1 MKKYRLAIA
10 LSAVLSAIF
19 VYFAAFTGG
28 QNWVVAVCDVGQGDA
43 VMIRS
48 NSSIAMVDMGAS
60 EKLLDKCMKRFSVQ
74 RINLLVIS
82 HYDRDHV
89 GGYKSVVGKVDR
101 VLTGENDRR
110 LASVIEST
118 LVKGG
123 ASMSRVH
130 KGDTG
135 LLGQMKWEII
145 WPRRDNPPNLRRGNN
160 GSVVIAFR
168 GDKLSMIFLGDL
180 GKPAQQLIFS
190 DFTNT
195 THGVYDIVKVAHHGS
210 SDQFPMLYKHISA
223 KYGIIS
229 AGKRNRYGHPTKI
242 ALEILRK
249 YGTQPLITSVSG
261 YISISGNRDN
271 FEIHK
276 EHD

>member
-1 MKKYRLAIA
+1 
-10 LSAVLSAIF
+10 
-19 VYFAAFTGG
+19 
-28 QNWVVAVCDVGQGDA
+28 
-43 VMIRS
+43 
-48 NSSIAMVDMGAS
+48 
-60 EKLLDKCMKRFSVQ
+60 
-74 RINLLVIS
+74 
-82 HYDRDHV
+82 
-89 GGYKSVVGKVDR
+89 
-101 VLTGENDRR
+101 
-110 LASVIEST
+110 
-118 LVKGG
+118 
-123 ASMSRVH
+123 MSRVH

-195 THGVYDIVKVAHHGS
+195 THGAYDIVKVAHHGS

-229 AGKRNRYGHPTKI
+229 AGKQNRYGHPTKI

-249 YGTQPLITSVSG
+249 YGTQPWLRLFQVIFPFLVTGIILRFIRSMTNIHGMWLLETSTDSVLG
-261 YISISGNRDN
+261 GISL
-271 FEIHK
+271 
-276 EHD
+276 